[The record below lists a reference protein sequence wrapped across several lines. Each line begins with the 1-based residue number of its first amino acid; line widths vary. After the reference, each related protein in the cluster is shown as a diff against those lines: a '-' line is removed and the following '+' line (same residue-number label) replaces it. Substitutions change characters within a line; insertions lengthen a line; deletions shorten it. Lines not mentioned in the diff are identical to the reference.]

1 MGKARAKMDD
11 YEGGFSSNWSRVLN
25 LQGHGDAAF
34 TG

>member
-1 MGKARAKMDD
+1 MGKTKAKQDD
-11 YEGGFSSNWSRVLN
+11 YKSNWRKVLN